1 MGQRLEQTFH
11 KRRYQMANANEYIIL
26 ESFQPHLNQEN
37 ANLNHKEKIAYLFK
51 MKISD
56 NT

>member
-1 MGQRLEQTFH
+1 
-11 KRRYQMANANEYIIL
+11 MANANEYIIL